1 MFRSLDQ
8 RQQNFYNRVANMIK
22 RINQNLS
29 TIKLEVYKTS
39 TPERYYP
46 LVHKVLINY
55 DLLSN
60 INKQAQYM
68 KNVPLGCVIIFEIL
82 TGHLKND
89 GFSRKFKKILGN
101 RQLINIHEQDIYI
114 RINMQKAT
122 IDDLHDLEYEKTDID
137 NVFKIINIKNN
148 NIKSIKKYIVTMLK
162 TKVKI
167 QSFESCLP
175 VHFLSPE
182 PGSIVIDAT
191 AAPGNKTTQCADKL
205 NNTGKILAFEKDK
218 NRFQILQTMIK
229 DYGCTNVEVFNKDF
243 LDIEP
248 SSITPDYIIVDP
260 TCSGSGIHVN
270 YKKNNQRIEKL
281 KNFQFMIL
289 NHALKFNAKKIVYSV
304 CSIHSEEGEEVI
316 KEILEKNPQ
325 YVLQSIAISGKDQGY
340 DNYSFYDKV
349 VRSKKEFEKATGFF
363 VCILVNINR
372 QH

>member
-8 RQQNFYNRVANMIK
+8 RRQNFYNKVANMIK

-29 TIKLEVYKTS
+29 TIKLEIYKTT
-39 TPERYYP
+39 TPERYYT
-46 LVHKVLINY
+46 LLHKVLINY
-55 DLLSN
+55 DLLRD
-60 INKQAQYM
+60 INKQAHYM
-68 KNVPLGCVIIFEIL
+68 KNIPLGCVMIFEIL

-89 GFSRKFKKILGN
+89 GFRRKFKKLLGN
-101 RQLINIHEQDIYI
+101 RQLIDIYEQDIYI
-114 RINMQKAT
+114 RMNMQKGT
-122 IDDLHDLEYEKTDID
+122 VEDLQDLEYKETEID
-137 NVFKIINIKNN
+137 NVFKILNIKNSTQ
-148 NIKSIKKYIVTMLK
+148 SIKKYIVTMLK

-205 NNTGKILAFEKDK
+205 NNTGKILAVEKDK

-229 DYGCTNVEVFNKDF
+229 DYGCTNVEVVNRDF

-270 YKKNNQRIEKL
+270 YKKNEQRIEKL
-281 KNFQFMIL
+281 KNFQFIIL

-304 CSIHSEEGEEVI
+304 CSIHPEEGEEVI

-325 YVLQSIAISGKDQGY
+325 YTLQPIAISGKDHGCNDY
-340 DNYSFYDKV
+340 DFCDKV
-349 VRSKKEFEKATGFF
+349 VRSKKELEKATGFF
-363 VCILVNINR
+363 VCVLVNTNR
-372 QH
+372 